1 MLQRKMSIFASVQEA
16 EGEGRGTCAPPT
28 PPYPIAFHAPIN
40 THAHARTHART
51 HNFKQAHTHTDALGK
66 AVGCLRTILWSSLRR
81 ATTSTIRK
89 GAPERSCSEREVEE
103 WTQWRK
109 QVRPRALQRD
119 MSLGPRP
126 GSRLG
131 QFSGRLLPVRRLP
144 WKGQGMGGGG
154 CVDRR
159 KGWGRHARSA
169 RAPEEHVADHVGRHQ
184 RRVQRRCFPRSAPQ
198 RRLHPSP
205 QRLPRV
211 GAGWSGCA
219 LHRNASCAGMRLAEC
234 RIACALL
241 APLPH
246 HPIPPTPSARS
257 MIVGWIA
264 FQIYRR
270 LERAI
275 DRCSHPC

>member
-1 MLQRKMSIFASVQEA
+1 MVLQRKMSIFASVQEA

-131 QFSGRLLPVRRLP
+131 RFSGRLLPVSRLP
-144 WKGQGMGGGG
+144 WKAQGKGGGG
-154 CVDRR
+154 
-159 KGWGRHARSA
+159 
-169 RAPEEHVADHVGRHQ
+169 Q
-184 RRVQRRCFPRSAPQ
+184 R
-198 RRLHPSP
+198 
-205 QRLPRV
+205 
-211 GAGWSGCA
+211 G
-219 LHRNASCAGMRLAEC
+219 
-234 RIACALL
+234 
-241 APLPH
+241 
-246 HPIPPTPSARS
+246 
-257 MIVGWIA
+257 
-264 FQIYRR
+264 
-270 LERAI
+270 
-275 DRCSHPC
+275 

>member
-1 MLQRKMSIFASVQEA
+1 MRATHPTLSHRISRTHKYA
-16 EGEGRGTCAPPT
+16 CART
-28 PPYPIAFHAPIN
+28 N
-40 THAHARTHART
+40 ARTHAQFQT
-51 HNFKQAHTHTDALGK
+51 STHTLM
-66 AVGCLRTILWSSLRR
+66 LWGRQSGACAQSSGRPY
-81 ATTSTIRK
+81 
-89 GAPERSCSEREVEE
+89 GARPHPLSERARPNEAAARER
-103 WTQWRK
+103 WRSG
-109 QVRPRALQRD
+109 L
-119 MSLGPRP
+119 SG
-126 GSRLG
+126 GSRYG
-131 QFSGRLLPVRRLP
+131 HGPCNVTCPSGHGPAPVSANSP
-144 WKGQGMGGGG
+144 AGG
-154 CVDRR
+154 
-159 KGWGRHARSA
+159 GRHARSA